1 MRMIPADSIG
11 ELSFPTTVVTTAR
24 AVQASKIECE
34 VMGMFEEFRNPL
46 VRYILSFGTSVHDAE
61 DIVQEIFLCLF
72 RHLQLGKSRRNLR
85 GWLFRVAHNL
95 ALKRRY
101 ANRRWCDATAS
112 DWMIAE
118 RQPDPGPNPEEQ
130 ALSTQEWKRLLAV
143 VDALPEAD
151 KGCLQLRAEG
161 LRYREIAAVLNISL
175 GAVSISL
182 ARSLARLM
190 RAARR

>member
-1 MRMIPADSIG
+1 MLPADSIG
-11 ELSFPTTVVTTAR
+11 ELSFPTVATAAR
-24 AVQASKIECE
+24 AAQASKIECE
-34 VMGMFEEFRNPL
+34 VMQLFDEFRTPL
-46 VRYILSFGTSVHDAE
+46 LRYVLSFGMTVHDAE
-61 DIVQEIFLCLF
+61 DITQEVFLSLF
-72 RHLQLGKSRRNLR
+72 RHLQLRRSRRNLR

-101 ANRRWCDATAS
+101 ANQRWCDTTAS
-112 DWMIAE
+112 DWTIAE
-118 RQPDPGPNPEEQ
+118 RQPDPSPNPEEHVS
-130 ALSTQEWKRLLAV
+130 STQTRRRLLAV

-182 ARSLARLM
+182 TRSLARLM
-190 RAARR
+190 RAERR